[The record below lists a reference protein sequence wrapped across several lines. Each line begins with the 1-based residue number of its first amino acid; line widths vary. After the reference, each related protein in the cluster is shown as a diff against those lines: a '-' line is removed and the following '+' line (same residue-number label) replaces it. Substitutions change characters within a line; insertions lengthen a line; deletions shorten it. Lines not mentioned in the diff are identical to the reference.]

1 MSYKGYLIDLDG
13 TIYKGKDRIPAGERF
28 IHRLQAANIP
38 YLLLTNNTTR
48 TPEKVQEMLRGFNIE
63 TPLASIYTATM
74 ATVDYMLDQN
84 KGKTVY
90 VIGEAGLKSAIAQ
103 AGFVEDTEQPAY
115 VVVGLDWAVTYEK
128 LAIATLAIQKGAIFI
143 GTNPDLN
150 IPTERGLLPGAGSL
164 VALLEAATRV
174 KPIFIGKPNAIIMT
188 KALEVLGLQ
197 RSDALMVGDNYLT
210 DIMAGIQNDIDTL
223 LVTTGF
229 TLPEEVPHLPV
240 PPTHV
245 VDSLDEWGL

>member
-84 KGKTVY
+84 KGKTAY

-188 KALEVLGLQ
+188 KALEVLALQ

-245 VDSLDEWGL
+245 VDSLDEWSL